1 MSEHELETA
10 EKERKREK
18 ERGEGE
24 EQKRTSEGQERDVR
38 LRSSLKKAYRNNI
51 FSALE
56 IAMHKKSIFAHRG
69 YHASASREN
78 TICAFK
84 RAIHEVDG
92 FECDVRL
99 SLDGI
104 PVIVHDATLRRTHGL
119 AVAVN
124 SLTASEL
131 EMLDIPSAFD
141 VLALPNLHDKTI
153 ILDLKEHERM
163 LCRRLG
169 PAIDACA
176 ARVILLSYSN
186 DRPTTRHV
194 VYRAVNY
201 NFTVHS
207 AFDGIACK
215 FNGSVDNMSSISR
228 ALRAGIKVNL
238 FAQLQSDEA
247 EMLKLYGVKC
257 TYTVA
262 TTGLERGVRL

>member
-1 MSEHELETA
+1 MPCT
-10 EKERKREK
+10 
-18 ERGEGE
+18 
-24 EQKRTSEGQERDVR
+24 
-38 LRSSLKKAYRNNI
+38 
-51 FSALE
+51 
-56 IAMHKKSIFAHRG
+56 KKSIFAHRG

-84 RAIHEVDG
+84 TAIHAVDG

-99 SLDGI
+99 SVDGI

-119 AVAVN
+119 AVRVN

-131 EMLDIPSAFD
+131 QLLDIPSAFA

-153 ILDLKEHERM
+153 ILDLKERERM
-163 LCRRLG
+163 LCARLG

-176 ARVILLSYSN
+176 ARVILLSYAN
-186 DRPTTRHV
+186 NRPTTRHV

-201 NFTVHS
+201 NFTVYS

-215 FNGSVDNMSSISR
+215 FNGSVVNMSSISR

-238 FAQLQSDEA
+238 FAQLHSDEA
-247 EMLKLYGVKC
+247 KMFSLYDVQC
-257 TYTVA
+257 THTVA
-262 TTGLERGVRL
+262 TTRSIPTPCIKGIFDYAELMHKKRSKRKTKRVSSGFSFWISGRRNRVFERCHSWGQ